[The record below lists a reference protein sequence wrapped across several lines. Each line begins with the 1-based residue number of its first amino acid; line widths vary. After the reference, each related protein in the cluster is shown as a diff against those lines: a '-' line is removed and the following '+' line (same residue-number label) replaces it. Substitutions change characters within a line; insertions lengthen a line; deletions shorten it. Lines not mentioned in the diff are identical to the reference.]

1 MDHPNIIFIFS
12 DQQRYSS
19 VGCHGNEAVKT
30 PNLDA
35 LGAGGVIFDNAFSSC
50 PICAPYRGQIMTGK
64 YSHANGCID
73 NEYALFP
80 GQPTLASALKD
91 AGYATAYIGKWHL
104 GYGPYTPEKRYGFD
118 YMAANN
124 CNHRHWKMDC
134 YENEAGPI
142 PIDGWGPTG
151 QTDQALQYIRDHRQ
165 RSTETPFCLLMSW
178 SPPHWSYVDYPDQ
191 YDIYDAETVDLPP
204 NVPEEMAAFARK
216 ELADYYGNVTGLD
229 HEMGRVMAFL
239 KENGLEENTILCYS
253 SDHGDHLSSHGYGK
267 PMSKWLH
274 HTKRASKA
282 TPHEESI
289 HIPFLLRYPAKA
301 PSDRRTEIMFSSVD
315 VMPTL
320 LGLAGVEP
328 PDGIQGADLSHAAL
342 GTDGPEPD
350 SVYLQ
355 ILGPGWPHRGD
366 WVGFWRGVRT
376 PRWVYAR
383 WFGSSDI
390 WLYDR
395 ENDPYEMRNLAG
407 DPEYKAIQ
415 NQMEQRLQQWI
426 EETED
431 PFETG
436 ERDPE
441 TGILLLGQRFIHEKY
456 EGELWR
462 TGRKSVQ
469 QL

>member
-1 MDHPNIIFIFS
+1 MNHPNIIFIFS

-19 VGCHGNEAVKT
+19 VGCNRNDIVKT

-50 PICAPYRGQIMTGK
+50 PICAPYRGQIMTGR

-73 NEYALFP
+73 NEYSLFP
-80 GQPTLASALKD
+80 GQDTLPSVLGS
-91 AGYATAYIGKWHL
+91 AGYRTAFVGKWHL
-104 GYGPYTPEKRYGFD
+104 GWGPYTEDKRHGFD

-124 CNHRHWKMDC
+124 CNHHHWKMS
-134 YENEAGPI
+134 YHQNEAGPF
-142 PIDGWGPTG
+142 PIEGWGPAG
-151 QTDQALQYIRDHRQ
+151 QTDQALEFIGNHLG
-165 RSTETPFCLLMSW
+165 EPEENPFCLVMSW
-178 SPPHWSYVDYPDQ
+178 SPPHWCDRNGTYEDYPDQ
-191 YDIYDAETVDLPP
+191 HNIYDPETVDLPP
-204 NVPEEMAAFARK
+204 NVPKQMEAFARE
-216 ELADYYGNVTGLD
+216 ELAHYYGEVTGLD
-229 HEMGRVMAFL
+229 HEMGRIMAFL
-239 KENGLEENTILCYS
+239 KENDLEENTIICYS

-267 PMSKWLH
+267 PFDMWLH
-274 HTKRASKA
+274 HSKRASKA
-282 TPHEESI
+282 TPYEESI
-289 HIPFLLRYPAKA
+289 HIPFILRYPAKVS
-301 PSDRRTEIMFSSVD
+301 PGQRTQTMFNSVD

-320 LGLAGVEP
+320 LGLAGVDL
-328 PDGIQGADLSHAAL
+328 PDGIQGTDLSHAAT
-342 GTDGPEPD
+342 GGEGPEPD

-383 WFGSSDI
+383 WFGSGDV

-407 DPEYKAIQ
+407 NPDYVDTRK
-415 NQMEQRLQQWI
+415 QMEQRLQQWM

-431 PFETG
+431 PFDTG

-441 TGILLLGQRFIHEKY
+441 TGILTLGQEFAHEYYTK
-456 EGELWR
+456 
-462 TGRKSVQ
+462 VQ
-469 QL
+469 